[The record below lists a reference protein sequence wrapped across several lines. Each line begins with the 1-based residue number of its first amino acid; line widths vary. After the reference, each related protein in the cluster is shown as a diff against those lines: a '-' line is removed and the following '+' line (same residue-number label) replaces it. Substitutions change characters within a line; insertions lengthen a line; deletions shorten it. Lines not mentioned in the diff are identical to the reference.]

1 MKWDKFT
8 KSCLTACL
16 VCSMAASPVNLLET
30 QAAEIIAT
38 VQGTVVSGTTSDL
51 LRLSTQE
58 GEMQIKLDS
67 GTDTSGCKILLPD
80 SKVSVS
86 VSHGSDGYLHAVK
99 LSGETQAPS
108 MTLDSST
115 STTVTGTIG
124 NKSNGDV
131 LFFKTSQGD
140 MEIKM
145 DPTTNLSGCSVLVA
159 DKTYSIVCA
168 RGSDAYMHAVSISD
182 GTSGSSGSSG
192 TSSSSGTNYTGI
204 TPAPASYVNVD
215 TSTVSGTVTSDTK
228 ENLLY
233 LSTSNGVMQI
243 VIDNNT
249 DSRNGVVLTP
259 GNKLSVSV
267 YRGSDAYM
275 HAATIFASKDSS
287 SATVDT
293 SSTSTVTGTV
303 GSKSNENLLYL
314 STNYG
319 EMELK
324 LDSVSSVNNCKV
336 LVSGKKVT
344 VTCARGS
351 DAYMHAI
358 SITGS

>member
-1 MKWDKFT
+1 MKRDKFA
-8 KSCLTACL
+8 KLCLTACL
-16 VCSMAASPVNLLET
+16 VCGMTAAPANSLEI

-38 VQGTVVSGTTSDL
+38 VQGTVASGTTSDL
-51 LRLSTQE
+51 LRLSTKE

-99 LSGETQAPS
+99 ISGETQAPS
-108 MTLDSST
+108 TTLDSST

-131 LFFKTSQGD
+131 LFFKTPQGD

-182 GTSGSSGSSG
+182 GVSGSSG
-192 TSSSSGTNYTGI
+192 TSSSSGTNYTGM

-228 ENLLY
+228 EDLLY

-243 VIDNNT
+243 AIDNNT
-249 DSRNGVVLTP
+249 DSRNGMVLTP

-303 GSKSNENLLYL
+303 GSKSNENMLYL
-314 STNYG
+314 STKYG

-324 LDSVSSVNNCKV
+324 LDSVNSVSNCKV

>member
-1 MKWDKFT
+1 MKRDKFS
-8 KSCLTACL
+8 KLCLTACL
-16 VCSMAASPVNLLET
+16 VCGMTAAPANSLEI

-38 VQGTVVSGTTSDL
+38 VQGTVASGTTSDL
-51 LRLSTQE
+51 LRLSTKE

-108 MTLDSST
+108 TTLDSST

-131 LFFKTSQGD
+131 LFFKTPQGD

-182 GTSGSSGSSG
+182 GVSGSSG
-192 TSSSSGTNYTGI
+192 TSSSSGTNYTGM

-228 ENLLY
+228 EDLLY

-243 VIDNNT
+243 AIDNNT
-249 DSRNGVVLTP
+249 DSRNGMILTP

-303 GSKSNENLLYL
+303 GSKSNENMLYL
-314 STNYG
+314 STKYG

-324 LDSVSSVNNCKV
+324 LDSVNSVSNCKV

>member
-1 MKWDKFT
+1 MKWRNYVKL
-8 KSCLTACL
+8 CLTAALICGML
-16 VCSMAASPVNLLET
+16 ILPMNLMEA
-30 QAAEIIAT
+30 QAEEIIAT
-38 VQGTVVSGTTSDL
+38 VYGTVASGTTSEL
-51 LRLSTQE
+51 LRLSTKE
-58 GEMQIKLDS
+58 GEMQIKLDG

-99 LSGETQAPS
+99 LSGDVQTPTT
-108 MTLDSST
+108 TLDSST
-115 STTVTGTIG
+115 AASVTGTIG
-124 NKSNGDV
+124 SKSKGDIIC
-131 LFFKTSQGD
+131 FKTPQGE
-140 MEIKM
+140 MEIKL

-159 DKTYSIVCA
+159 DKTYTIVCV

-182 GTSGSSGSSG
+182 GGSSSAGTGSSE
-192 TSSSSGTNYTGI
+192 TNTGI
-204 TPAPASYVNVD
+204 TPAPASPVGVS
-215 TSTVSGTVTSDTK
+215 TSTVTGKITGDTK

-233 LSTSNGVMQI
+233 LSTNNGVMQI

-249 DSRNGVVLTP
+249 DSRNGIVLTP

-275 HAATIFASKDSS
+275 HAATIFATKDDSKTS
-287 SATVDT
+287 VDT
-293 SSTSTVTGTV
+293 SSVSTVTGTV
-303 GSKSNENLLYL
+303 GSKSNENMLYL

-324 LDSVSSVNNCKV
+324 LDVVNSVNNLKV

-344 VTCARGS
+344 VTCARGD
-351 DAYMHAI
+351 DAYMHAL